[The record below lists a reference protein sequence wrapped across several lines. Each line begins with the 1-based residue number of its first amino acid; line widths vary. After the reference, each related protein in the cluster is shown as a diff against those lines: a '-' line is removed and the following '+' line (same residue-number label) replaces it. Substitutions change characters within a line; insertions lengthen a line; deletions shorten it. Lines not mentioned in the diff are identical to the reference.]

1 MNATKD
7 EQGCKARS
15 IPKLRFENQK
25 LTSFSGL
32 VVVQALFEHLGLR
45 QRLQRVF
52 RSPERGGYRSW
63 RVFLLLIVHVMLG
76 FRRLRDGETYRHDP
90 LVKHVVGVKQLPNV
104 STVSRRL
111 ASVTDGSVRRAH
123 DENRTLVLEGL
134 AQAGFSR
141 FTLDFDGSVCGTRR
155 HAEGSAVGFNR
166 KRKGERSYYPL
177 LCTVAQ
183 SAQAFDF
190 LHRPGN
196 VHDSNGAEG
205 FMNECLG
212 AFHQAFPCATLE
224 LRADSAFFNEELV
237 RVQDDWGTEFSM
249 SVAFERFPELKKQI
263 ESRQRWY
270 RADGE
275 TEYFEMP
282 WKPDCWARR
291 RVDLIAVRRRQSK
304 QRKGP
309 LQLDLFEPMDF
320 EYQYTVIASNK
331 TGPAAQ
337 VIAFHHGRGS
347 QEGVI
352 GELKSAMQFDYIP
365 CRKRLANETYMLA
378 AVFAHNLLRRLQMQ
392 QVPERTNR
400 GWKRPACW
408 VFEKA
413 QSLQLHILHRA
424 GRLTTPGNQ
433 PTLTIS
439 GDAETE
445 KNFTALLKQ
454 LRPAA

>member
-7 EQGCKARS
+7 ELGSKARTL
-15 IPKLRFENQK
+15 PKLRFESQK

-32 VVVQALFEHLGLR
+32 VVVQALFEHIGLR

-52 RSPERGGYRSW
+52 RTPERGGYRSW

-76 FRRLRDGETYRHDP
+76 FRRLRESESYRHDP
-90 LVKHVVGVKQLPNV
+90 LVKNVIGVKQLPDV
-104 STVSRRL
+104 STISRRL
-111 ASVTDGSVRRAH
+111 ASVTDASVRRAH
-123 DENRTLVLEGL
+123 AENRALVLEGL
-134 AQAGFSR
+134 SPAGLSR

-155 HAEGSAVGFNR
+155 HAEGTAVGFNR
-166 KRKGERSYYPL
+166 KRKGQRSYYPL

-196 VHDSNGAEG
+196 VHDSNGAEA
-205 FMNECLG
+205 FMNDCLG
-212 AFHQAFPCATLE
+212 AFRQAFPYASLE
-224 LRADSAFFNEELV
+224 LRTDSAFFNEDLV
-237 RVQDDWGTEFSM
+237 LVQDDWDTEFSM
-249 SVAFERFPELKKQI
+249 SVPFERFADLKERI

-270 RADGE
+270 RADGD
-275 TEYFEMP
+275 TEYFEME

-291 RVDLIAVRRRQSK
+291 RVQLIAVRRRQGK

-320 EYQYTVIASNK
+320 EHQYTVIATNK
-331 TGPAAQ
+331 TGHPAQ

-378 AVFAHNLLRRLQMQ
+378 TVFAHNLLRRLQMQ
-392 QVPERTNR
+392 QDPARSNR

-413 QSLQLHILHRA
+413 HSLQLRVLHRA
-424 GRLTTPGNQ
+424 GKLTTPGNQ
-433 PTLTIS
+433 LTLTIS
-439 GDAETE
+439 GDRETE
-445 KNFTALLKQ
+445 KSFSSLLEQ